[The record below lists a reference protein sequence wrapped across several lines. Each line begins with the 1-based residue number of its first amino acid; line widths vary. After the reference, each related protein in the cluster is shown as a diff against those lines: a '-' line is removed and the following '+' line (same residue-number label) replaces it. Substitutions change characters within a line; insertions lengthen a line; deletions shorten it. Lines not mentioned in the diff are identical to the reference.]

1 MYVLIINVVSC
12 PPEAL
17 IWKIKYLVSCIQVWL
32 YFLTIILVIHSSF
45 SFILLS
51 EQEIST
57 TWCSL
62 PHLLAFFVVF
72 FVQWFETRG
81 SWPASSLNKIKKNC
95 YNSSKYASDSCVG
108 RNNEPYVWRMQLSL
122 QVLFLKWQP
131 HRWCKGYCVRLECGR
146 SWVQVSIRSNQR
158 LWNWY
163 VLLLS

>member
-1 MYVLIINVVSC
+1 VYVLIINVVSC

-32 YFLTIILVIHSSF
+32 YFLTIILVIHYSF

-81 SWPASSLNKIKKNC
+81 SWPASSLNKIKKKNVTNLLNMRSIVVLDETTSLTFEEC
-95 YNSSKYASDSCVG
+95 NSVCKYF
-108 RNNEPYVWRMQLSL
+108 
-122 QVLFLKWQP
+122 FLKWQP
-131 HRWCKGYCVRLECGR
+131 HRWCKGYCARLECGR
-146 SWVQVSIRSNQR
+146 SWVHRWCKGYCAR
-158 LWNWY
+158 L
-163 VLLLS
+163 